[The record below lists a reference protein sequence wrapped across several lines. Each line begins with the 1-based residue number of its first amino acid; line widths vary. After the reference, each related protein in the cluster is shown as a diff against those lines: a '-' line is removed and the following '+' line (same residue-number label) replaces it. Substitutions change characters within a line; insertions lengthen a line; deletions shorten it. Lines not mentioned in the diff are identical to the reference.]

1 MGYGHSFSVG
11 RSIQSCNAFLGDQ
24 RINAS
29 YYWVV
34 QILRF
39 NEAYVTN
46 ILVGKKTA
54 SIRSN
59 VRGLMSDSIIPFTA
73 NGRRF
78 AMARIKEI
86 RPVRFQELSEED
98 AKRDGFET
106 L

>member
-1 MGYGHSFSVG
+1 M
-11 RSIQSCNAFLGDQ
+11 
-24 RINAS
+24 
-29 YYWVV
+29 
-34 QILRF
+34 RF

-46 ILVGKKTA
+46 ILMGKKTA

-106 L
+106 LQELKEGLGQFYKKLKPNSRLFAVRFEVVERLQAIP